1 MIMITRHKEIRN
13 QTRYVMF
20 IFTFT
25 QLKISLTQVHVKRK
39 YSLHHFTLQD
49 VNIKTEN
56 IWAPQY
62 KNLAV
67 ILANEDA

>member
-1 MIMITRHKEIRN
+1 M
-13 QTRYVMF
+13 
-20 IFTFT
+20 
-25 QLKISLTQVHVKRK
+25 TQVHVKWK
-39 YSLHHFTLQD
+39 YYHFTLQD